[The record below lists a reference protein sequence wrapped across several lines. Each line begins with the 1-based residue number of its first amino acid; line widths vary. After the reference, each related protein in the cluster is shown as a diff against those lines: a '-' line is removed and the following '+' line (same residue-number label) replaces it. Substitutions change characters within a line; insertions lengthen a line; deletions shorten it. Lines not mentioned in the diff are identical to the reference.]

1 MNPNDTD
8 GHQVGNGLGVE
19 QPNTFAPNTRD
30 VGNAFNAP
38 QQNTFAPS
46 TGDVFNAP
54 QAPIISSTPD
64 PEDKKESSIT
74 RAFGGRSRA
83 SKIATQAPAQPSA
96 LRQNAP
102 DFFQQ
107 SMQQQDLAYN
117 AAAEQKA
124 KSKKGLL
131 IGGIISGVALLAI
144 AAVVVVSV
152 AITSNSKP
160 YPDGLPVAD
169 AKDIFTNKNIEAID
183 SLETTIANMPQTAMY
198 IKPGVDISKN
208 YKSTIESIQNL
219 VDTYEKV
226 YNELLN
232 YEAIQ
237 YSEESAQYFAD
248 AKEKMAKMLPIYK
261 EIVERYKL
269 VLTAMSGEASL
280 DTLSSLPG
288 YDKKIKEDLDVAVQ
302 FTNLNKTYQK
312 MNCTVEERTT
322 PGTQCYIIKH
332 QLIELENNT
341 SSASG
346 VDLRKMILADSL
358 KEINPDEYK
367 VRSALNN
374 IKSIANNLEGQE

>member
-8 GHQVGNGLGVE
+8 GHQVGNGLGAQ
-19 QPNTFAPNTRD
+19 QPNIMTPNPGSSFD
-30 VGNAFNAP
+30 
-38 QQNTFAPS
+38 
-46 TGDVFNAP
+46 AP
-54 QAPIISSTPD
+54 QAPIISSSPD
-64 PEDKKESSIT
+64 PEDKKENSIT

-83 SKIATQAPAQPSA
+83 SKIAAQATPTQFEAQPSP

-102 DFFQQ
+102 EFFQQ
-107 SMQQQDLAYN
+107 GMQQQDIILN
-117 AAAEQKA
+117 AAAEKRA

-131 IGGIISGVALLAI
+131 IGGIIGGVALLAI
-144 AAVVVVSV
+144 VTIVVISV
-152 AITSNSKP
+152 AITSNNKP
-160 YPDGLPVAD
+160 YPDGLPVAN
-169 AKDIFTNKNIEAID
+169 AKDIFTDKNIEAIG
-183 SLETTIANMPQTAMY
+183 SLETTIANMSQTAMY

-208 YKSTIESIQNL
+208 YKSTIESLQNL
-219 VDTYEKV
+219 IDTYEKV

-288 YDKKIKEDLDVAVQ
+288 YDKKIKEDLDVVVR

-322 PGTQCYIIKH
+322 PGTQCYIVKH

-341 SSASG
+341 SSASK

-358 KEINPDEYK
+358 KGINPNEYK

-374 IKSIANNLEGQE
+374 IKSITNNLEGQE